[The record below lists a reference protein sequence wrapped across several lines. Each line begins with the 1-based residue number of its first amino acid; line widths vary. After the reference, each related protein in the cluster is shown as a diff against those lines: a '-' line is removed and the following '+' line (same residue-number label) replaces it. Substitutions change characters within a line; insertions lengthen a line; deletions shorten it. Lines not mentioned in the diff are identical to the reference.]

1 MRKIFIFFLFGVLGL
16 FVFFE
21 YESKHPMV
29 FKEDVGICE
38 GDIVFQTS
46 NSKQSPFIQHATG
59 SKWTH
64 CGIVVYKGDKPYVLE
79 ASNVVKLTP
88 FNEWKARSSNF
99 TKERLIDNCPKI
111 KYKKYLGKPYDT
123 SFRLDNDKYYCSELV
138 YDIYKNQL
146 GVEFKL
152 RKVSSYNI
160 LGLNKML
167 MNRGIKLNQLVI
179 APSDLL

>member
-64 CGIVVYKGDKPYVLE
+64 CGIVVYKNNQPYVLE
-79 ASNVVKLTP
+79 ASNVVKLIP
-88 FNEWKARSSNF
+88 LGKWLDRGDYKQRRVLS
-99 TKERLIDNCPKI
+99 NCPKI

-160 LGLNKML
+160 LGLNEML
-167 MNRGIKLNQLVI
+167 KNRGIKLNQLVI

>member
-79 ASNVVKLTP
+79 VSNVVKLTP

-138 YDIYKNQL
+138 L
-146 GVEFKL
+146 
-152 RKVSSYNI
+152 
-160 LGLNKML
+160 
-167 MNRGIKLNQLVI
+167 
-179 APSDLL
+179 

>member
-1 MRKIFIFFLFGVLGL
+1 MRNIFIFFLFGVLGL

>member
-64 CGIVVYKGDKPYVLE
+64 CG
-79 ASNVVKLTP
+79 
-88 FNEWKARSSNF
+88 
-99 TKERLIDNCPKI
+99 
-111 KYKKYLGKPYDT
+111 
-123 SFRLDNDKYYCSELV
+123 ELV

>member
-160 LGLNKML
+160 LGLNKG
-167 MNRGIKLNQLVI
+167 RFY
-179 APSDLL
+179 

>member
-64 CGIVVYKGDKPYVLE
+64 CGIVVYKGDKPYVFE

-160 LGLNKML
+160 LGLNEML
-167 MNRGIKLNQLVI
+167 KNRGIKLNQLVI

>member
-1 MRKIFIFFLFGVLGL
+1 MRKVFIFFLFGVLGL
-16 FVFFE
+16 FIFFE

-29 FKEDVGICE
+29 FKEDVGICK

-99 TKERLIDNCPKI
+99 TKERLINDCPKI
-111 KYKKYLGKPYDT
+111 KYKKYLGKPYDK

-160 LGLNKML
+160 LGLNEML
-167 MNRGIKLNQLVI
+167 KNRGIKLNQLVI

>member
-1 MRKIFIFFLFGVLGL
+1 MRNIFIFFLFGVLGL

-29 FKEDVGICE
+29 FKEDIGICE